1 MGQASEYILTLHC
14 PDRPGLVFAV
24 SNWLMEHGGNI
35 VASDQFGDPET
46 RRFFMRIRF
55 SGEAALDV
63 LRSSFVAIATECTM
77 TWELHPAD
85 YKPKVLIMV
94 SQYEHCLADLLY
106 RARVGDMPIEIVL
119 VVSNHTVTRYL
130 VTAFGIDFMHL
141 PVTKETKAE
150 QEKKMLA
157 EAEAR
162 GVDFV
167 VLARYMQIL
176 TPEAC
181 AALPGRIINIHH
193 SYLPSFK
200 GARPYIRAHERG
212 VKLIGATA
220 HYVTPDL
227 DEGPIIEQ
235 ITERVDH
242 RQAPDDLVALGRNIE
257 TQVLARAVRYQAEH
271 RVLLNGARTVVFQ

>member
-1 MGQASEYILTLHC
+1 MGKASEYILTLHC

-24 SNWLMEHGGNI
+24 SQWLMGYRCNI
-35 VASDQFGDPET
+35 VASDQFGDLDT

-55 SGEAALDV
+55 SGEVALDV
-63 LRSSFVAIATECTM
+63 LRSSFTAVAAEHSM
-77 TWELHPAD
+77 TWKLHPSD
-85 YKPKVLIMV
+85 YKPKVLVMV

-130 VTAFGIDFMHL
+130 VTAFGIDYMHL
-141 PVTKETKAE
+141 PITKETKAG
-150 QEKKMLA
+150 QEKKVLA
-157 EAEAR
+157 EVEAR

-176 TPEAC
+176 TAETC

-220 HYVTPDL
+220 HYVTADL
-227 DEGPIIEQ
+227 DEGPIIAQ
-235 ITERVDH
+235 ITEPVDH
-242 RQAPDDLVALGRNIE
+242 RQTPNDLVALGSNIE

>member
-1 MGQASEYILTLHC
+1 
-14 PDRPGLVFAV
+14 
-24 SNWLMEHGGNI
+24 
-35 VASDQFGDPET
+35 
-46 RRFFMRIRF
+46 MRMWF
-55 SGEAALDV
+55 SGEVTLDD
-63 LRSSFVAIATECTM
+63 LRSSFAVVARECSM
-77 TWELHPAD
+77 TWELYRAD

-119 VVSNHTVTRYL
+119 VISNHTVTSYL
-130 VTAFGIDFMHL
+130 VTAFGIDFVHL
-141 PVTKETKAE
+141 PVTRETKAA

-157 EAEAR
+157 EVAAR
-162 GVDFV
+162 NVDFV

-176 TPEAC
+176 TEETC

-200 GARPYIRAHERG
+200 GARPYVRAHERG

-220 HYVTPDL
+220 HYVTADL

-242 RQAPDDLVALGRNIE
+242 RQTPNGLAAAAATSRCRCSRAPCAIR
-257 TQVLARAVRYQAEH
+257 RS
-271 RVLLNGARTVVFQ
+271 TVCC